1 MPMSN
6 IGTLRLT
13 DARAAR
19 DFRDIAAQAS
29 VWIAS
34 AILTIGIISFRPF
47 QPAGA
52 IGDAASREGG
62 DIVNQLGFGLLGV
75 AAVFGLICLAQPRKL
90 AALFSPWWIL
100 MLGLM
105 FLSTQI
111 AAEPAIVVRAYL
123 LTVIGMVA
131 VASVILLPRDGDG
144 YARVLA
150 TMSIAVLGICYLGVI
165 FYSSVAVHGYDAY
178 EPQHAG
184 FWRGSFSHKNV
195 AGPVMAF
202 ISYIGFYLLRRGWR
216 WIGALIFIGGLFFL
230 LQTGSKTSAGLVA
243 AGILAVA
250 LPSILGLR
258 WLTVL
263 FFCLAL
269 IVTAIGTLGV
279 EFIPPLK
286 AYVTENMTDFTYT
299 GRTSLWRFAW
309 DMITLKPW
317 TGYGFESFWLSP
329 TVRDTYPPF
338 DREWDIRGIVNGH
351 DGYLDVAVTMGIP
364 AMVVAIIALIIVP
377 MIDYLRTPLKR
388 ENIYL
393 SDLFMMILF
402 FGSLNAF
409 LETFLFK
416 RIEPVWLLYFL
427 AAFGMRYVARFPL
440 KFRANG

>member
-6 IGTLRLT
+6 IGTLRPT
-13 DARAAR
+13 EARAGR

-29 VWIAS
+29 IWIAS
-34 AILTIGIISFRPF
+34 AILTIAIISFRPF
-47 QPAGA
+47 QPMGA
-52 IGDAASREGG
+52 VNDAASKQSG
-62 DIVNQLGFGLLGV
+62 DLLNQLGFGLLGL
-75 AAVFGLICLAQPRKL
+75 AALFGLICLAQPRKL
-90 AALFSPWWIL
+90 AALFSPWWLL

-105 FLSTQI
+105 LLSTQV
-111 AAEPAIVVRAYL
+111 ALDPSIVVRAYIF
-123 LTVIGMVA
+123 TVIGMVA
-131 VASVILLPRDGDG
+131 VAAVVVLPRDAEG
-144 YARVLA
+144 YSRVLT
-150 TMSIAVLGICYLGVI
+150 TMALAVLGLCYFGVF

-184 FWRGSFSHKNV
+184 FWRGSFTHKNI

-202 ISYIGFYLLRRGWR
+202 ISYIGFYLFRRGWR
-216 WIGALIFIGGLFFL
+216 GIGAVIFLGGIFFL
-230 LQTGSKTSAGLVA
+230 LQTGSKTSAGLVPA
-243 AGILAVA
+243 AILAVA
-250 LPSILGLR
+250 LPSIMGLR

-263 FFCLAL
+263 IFLMAL
-269 IVTAIGTLGV
+269 IVTAVGTLGV

-286 AYVTENMTDFTYT
+286 AYVTDNMTDFTYT
-299 GRTSLWRFAW
+299 GRTSLWRFSW
-309 DMITLKPW
+309 DMISLKPW

-329 TVRDTYPPF
+329 NVTNTYPPF

-351 DGYLDVAVTMGIP
+351 NGYLDIAVTMGIP
-364 AMVVAIIALIIVP
+364 AMIVAIIALIIVP

-388 ENIYL
+388 ENVYL

-416 RIEPVWLLYFL
+416 RVEPVWILYFL

-440 KFRANG
+440 KSRIDD